1 MPHLSY
7 IWMTTI
13 CSFYYIYICF
23 MGVDYTHMRSFVID
37 NSWSYEIIL
46 RVWICRSGIP
56 FCRMVFTVTP
66 HELHGLRYVLFIIY
80 ICFMGVDYTH
90 MRSFVIDNS
99 WSYEIILRVW
109 ICRSGIPFCRMVF
122 TVTPHELHG
131 VTNQRPIYCLFNSM
145 HWLTTKEK
153 SKLSYLKRNLYN
165 KLFPNL

>member
-7 IWMTTI
+7 IWMTTK

-46 RVWICRSGIP
+46 RVWICR
-56 FCRMVFTVTP
+56 
-66 HELHGLRYVLFIIY
+66 L
-80 ICFMGVDYTH
+80 
-90 MRSFVIDNS
+90 
-99 WSYEIILRVW
+99 
-109 ICRSGIPFCRMVF
+109 GIPFCRMVF

-165 KLFPNL
+165 KLFPNLSDYPFRCVGLPFEKSCFTAMSLQWRHMSVMASHITDRVTICLTACPGWEQKKI